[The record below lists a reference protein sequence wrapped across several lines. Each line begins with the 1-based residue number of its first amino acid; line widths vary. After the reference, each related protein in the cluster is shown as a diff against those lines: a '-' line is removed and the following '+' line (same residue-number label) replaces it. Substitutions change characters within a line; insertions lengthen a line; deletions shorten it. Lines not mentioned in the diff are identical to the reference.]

1 MKQLKA
7 MNAVYSYYFP
17 EVRKL
22 IDDLIKDYPHEI
34 FLTSSN
40 VNLDQFHEPVLE
52 KLLKFYAGAVP
63 DLKNFRFAYPTS
75 GSSEGIREYLTLLQS
90 RGVNQIYVL
99 KGEYEGFK
107 ETAKTRNIAAVE
119 IDLEKTSPS
128 KLEKGLWFISNPSA
142 RDGNIIPNETIMDI
156 CESGHR
162 IFYDMAYVGSTTQYK
177 FDVNHKNIEA
187 AVISL
192 SKPFGLFRYR
202 VGFTFSRND
211 VPSLYSNKWFKSIPA
226 LLIAEKIFDNMEVDE
241 LYAKYRPVQKKI
253 IEEINDEFKLAI
265 QPSDAILLGYLPKD
279 DAAKLDKSLQEL
291 IAPFERG
298 DNYRFCL
305 TPYYEQKEKEKPK

>member
-1 MKQLKA
+1 MKQLKT
-7 MNAVYSYYFP
+7 MKAVYSYYFP
-17 EVRKL
+17 EVKRL
-22 IDDLIKDYPHEI
+22 IDDLIIDYPHEM

-40 VNLDQFHEPVLE
+40 VDLDYFHEPVIE
-52 KLLKFYAGAVP
+52 KLLKFYANVVP
-63 DLKNFRFAYPTS
+63 DLKNFEFSYPTS

-90 RGVNQIYVL
+90 KGVNQIYVL

-119 IDLEKTSPS
+119 IDLEKISPS
-128 KLEKGLWFISNPSA
+128 RLEKGLWFISNPSA
-142 RDGNIIPNETIMDI
+142 RDGNIIPNKTIMEI
-156 CESGHR
+156 CDSGHK
-162 IFYDMAYVGSTTQYK
+162 IFYDLSYAGSTTQYE
-177 FDVNHKNIEA
+177 FGINHKNVEA
-187 AVISL
+187 AAISL

-202 VGFTFSRND
+202 VGFTFSRNEI
-211 VPSLYSNKWFKSIPA
+211 PSLYSNKWFKSIPA
-226 LLIAEKIFDNMEVDE
+226 LLIAERIFDNMKIDE

-279 DAAKLDKSLQEL
+279 DAAKLNPTLQEL

-305 TPYYEQKEKEKPK
+305 TPYYEEKERG